1 MAKISVVTPTNLGD
15 GIKKNI
21 ETKKFDVAVDNQT
34 IKINPEGDLIVD
46 VDALTDDNLIDIQ
59 GNKFKIN
66 LKRLLWAM
74 VNLPSNDIP
83 ATDFDV
89 DFTLLR
95 SSTLKGMTFTTN
107 TIGNYKHLTAL
118 RHISGPEVV
127 SVSDRAFEN
136 VKLTSIDLPK
146 VKTIGERAFQGGN
159 LTSVNLPEVVTLK
172 NFAIYDNPITHAYL
186 PKVKNM
192 GEAMFWHGGRPRF
205 MKHVALPFSM
215 FDRAAEWMVADSIL
229 YVEPENIQEAK
240 RVIGEYNTQHR
251 TNIQVKSF
259 ADFPHPQS

>member
-1 MAKISVVTPTNLGD
+1 M
-15 GIKKNI
+15 
-21 ETKKFDVAVDNQT
+21 
-34 IKINPEGDLIVD
+34 IVD
-46 VDALTDDNLIDIQ
+46 VDTLTDDNLIDIQ

-89 DFTLLR
+89 YFTGLR
-95 SSTLKGMTFTTN
+95 SSVLKGMTFTTN

-146 VKTIGERAFQGGN
+146 VKTLGERAFQGGN

-186 PKVKNM
+186 PKVKTM
-192 GEAMFWHGGRPRF
+192 GEFMFWDSGKSRF
-205 MKHVALPFSM
+205 LKHVALPFSM
-215 FDRAAEWMVADSIL
+215 FDQAVGRMTADSTL

-240 RVIGEYNTQHR
+240 RVVSEYNTQYR
-251 TNIQVKSF
+251 TNITVKTF
-259 ADFPHPQS
+259 ADFPHPQA

>member
-1 MAKISVVTPTNLGD
+1 M
-15 GIKKNI
+15 
-21 ETKKFDVAVDNQT
+21 
-34 IKINPEGDLIVD
+34 IVD
-46 VDALTDDNLIDIQ
+46 VDTLTDDNLIDIQ

-89 DFTLLR
+89 YFTGLR
-95 SSTLKGMTFTTN
+95 SSVLKGMTFTTN

-146 VKTIGERAFQGGN
+146 VKTLGERAFQGGN

-186 PKVKNM
+186 PKVKTM
-192 GEAMFWHGGRPRF
+192 GEFMFWDSGKSRF
-205 MKHVALPFSM
+205 FETCR
-215 FDRAAEWMVADSIL
+215 FTI
-229 YVEPENIQEAK
+229 
-240 RVIGEYNTQHR
+240 
-251 TNIQVKSF
+251 
-259 ADFPHPQS
+259 